1 MKILAFD
8 QATTKTGYAL
18 LEEGKV
24 TCGLINLGVK
34 EFKKLDADIKGRL
47 TVKKISELIG
57 EFQPDIVI
65 IEDVALQK
73 NAKVLIQLSRIQGG
87 IIGYCDSIGMPIAV
101 MKPSQWRKIC
111 LLTQGAGVKRSE
123 LKTEAKKFVESFFN
137 LKVSSDE
144 ADAICIAWAGYVEAK
159 SLKNKED
166 KNDEKV

>member
-144 ADAICIAWAGYVEAK
+144 ADAVCIAWAGYVETK
-159 SLKNKED
+159 S
-166 KNDEKV
+166 